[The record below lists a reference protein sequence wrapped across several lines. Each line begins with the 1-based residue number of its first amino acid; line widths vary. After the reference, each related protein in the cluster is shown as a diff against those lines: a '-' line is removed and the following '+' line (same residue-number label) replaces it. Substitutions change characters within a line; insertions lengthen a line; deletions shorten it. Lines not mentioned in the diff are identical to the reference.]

1 MPPTDAFVM
10 DNWFPGA
17 TSVDTRGGCQ
27 DSVSGIGAPVESLEV
42 YALGEPSSAYPSVL
56 LAFAGGNIYDVST
69 AKPPGTPLTPLL
81 TGRTSNQVTTT
92 MFGNAGGQRLLIFS
106 GADQPLM
113 YDGTT
118 FTPLVITGMTG
129 SQNTLHSPMSYSG
142 RVYLAQQ
149 GQLGFYYLDVQAVQG
164 VAHYFDLSQ
173 WCQKGGYL
181 LSMTTW
187 SYELRD
193 GSTTDYALFIT
204 SEGEY
209 IMYFGY
215 DPSDPANW
223 ALAARYIGA
232 VPIGQKGYFKFRG
245 DIYFITEDGILTFS
259 EIRQLGIDNEN
270 VQFIT
275 GKLARLYYDYTPY
288 RTTYGWSVVIYPL
301 GSYLVVNIPTSS
313 QISGKYIQ
321 YVMNTNTNAWCR
333 FTGWN
338 SICWALFNRRIYF
351 GTFDGRVVLADEGN
365 DDNSLPITAN
375 CRQAWNEFPD
385 GSPLDGMDKHFH
397 FATIVIQSDGT
408 PPVSLSI
415 SVNYEDDPPQMLSLP
430 PADPGAVWDVSYW
443 DQEYWAGT
451 GIPQNVMVPIGKL
464 GYSMSPWII
473 GTTLGTGLRWYA
485 TRIVFEKTQGLIL
498 A

>member
-1 MPPTDAFVM
+1 MSD
-10 DNWFPGA
+10 
-17 TSVDTRGGCQ
+17 
-27 DSVSGIGAPVESLEV
+27 
-42 YALGEPSSAYPSVL
+42 
-56 LAFAGGNIYDVST
+56 
-69 AKPPGTPLTPLL
+69 
-81 TGRTSNQVTTT
+81 QVTTE

-129 SQNTLHSPMSYSG
+129 SQNTFHSPMSYSG
-142 RVYLAQQ
+142 RLYLAQV
-149 GQLGFYYLDVQAVQG
+149 GQLGFYYLDVGAVQG
-164 VAHYFDLSQ
+164 AAHYFDLSQ
-173 WCQKGGYL
+173 WCRKGGYL
-181 LSMTTW
+181 LSMTTY

-209 IMYFGY
+209 IMYYGY

-232 VPIGQKGYFKFRG
+232 VPIGPKGYFKFRG
-245 DIYFITEDGILTFS
+245 DIYFIAEDGVITFS
-259 EIRQLGIDNEN
+259 QIRQLGIDNEGES
-270 VQFIT
+270 FLT
-275 GKLARLYYDYTPY
+275 GKLARFYYDYTPY
-288 RTTYGWSVVIYPL
+288 QSTYGWSVVIYPL
-301 GSYLVVNIPTSS
+301 GAYLLINIPTSNVM
-313 QISGKYIQ
+313 SGPYVQ

-351 GTFDGRVVLADEGN
+351 GTYDGRVVLADEGN
-365 DDNSLPITAN
+365 DDNGVPITSI

-397 FATIVIQSDGT
+397 FATVVVQSDGT
-408 PPVSLSI
+408 PPISLSLN
-415 SVNYEDDPPQMLSLP
+415 VNYEDDPPATITPVVLN
-430 PADPGAVWDVSYW
+430 AGATWDIATWDVDYW
-443 DQEYWAGT
+443 SGT
-451 GIPQNVMVPIGKL
+451 GLPQNLMVPVGKL
-464 GYSMSPWII
+464 GYSASMWMNAVTS
-473 GTTLGTGLRWYA
+473 GSSLRWYA
-485 TRIVFEKTQGLIL
+485 TRLVFEKTQGLVL